1 MTNTTTERKRK
12 ILERI
17 ARAESDLDT
26 LRRVR
31 IEIAASGF
39 ASATLASGGGSKSYT
54 RHDLDKITALVST
67 LEREV
72 KGLRRLLAPA
82 PPVMPSITYTV
93 YS

>member
-1 MTNTTTERKRK
+1 MITSTDRKRR

-17 ARAESDLDT
+17 ARADSDLDT

-82 PPVMPSITYTV
+82 PSAMPSITYTV

>member
-1 MTNTTTERKRK
+1 MTTSTTRTRK

-54 RHDLDKITALVST
+54 RHDLDKITALVSA

-72 KGLRRLLAPA
+72 RGLRRLLAPA
-82 PPVMPSITYTV
+82 TPAMPSITYTV